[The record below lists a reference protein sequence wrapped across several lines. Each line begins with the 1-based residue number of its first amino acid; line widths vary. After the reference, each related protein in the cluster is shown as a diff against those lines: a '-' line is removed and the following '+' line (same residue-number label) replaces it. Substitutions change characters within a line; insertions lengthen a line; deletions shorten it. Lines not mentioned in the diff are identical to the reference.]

1 VSQEKNSKVALFSL
15 AGWAVVC
22 LCLYRFWSYC
32 HLTIFEVFDLGW
44 LIQTGAHIATK
55 GIPHSDI
62 FSWTFPERSFTAY
75 QWLAELCLNSLY
87 KAGGLWL
94 IGLTACYIAGFIY
107 LLILPAVWFN
117 LGIRAPIVFG
127 VACLI
132 LTPHFF
138 NARPQL
144 FSYFFLLL
152 TVLIFEYGKSNKN
165 RIFLLLPIFAL
176 WANLHSF
183 FLVGLLIAS
192 VYLSFNFKEFGIW
205 RSLVCGLLC
214 VSCVLLNPYGIGLFE
229 YLKTFVDG
237 TQFLDIREVLPSW
250 TDPSATLWFIYLLLC
265 WTALI
270 CGRKKISKSGLLVC
284 LILSVM
290 ALFVRRYQSIAVVV
304 TWLYFGQALSCF
316 KWALTPTSNAKKSG
330 IIACSLIALIFPGI
344 AWVKNFPSQAKAN
357 EVFYEKNEVILD
369 IFHQLQS
376 HYRGF
381 CDPATGSWLIAKNY
395 LPVFVDTRYDMYPKA
410 FCKSVV
416 KILKADIS
424 WKSLLE
430 AHQAKTILVRDEYP
444 LQAKLEED
452 EEWFPVVDN
461 GRLTIWI
468 STKEIHSENELAFLH
483 LQNAF
488 LKQTLKEKGAES
500 SGLESAKTRCRW
512 YFKTSFKA
520 SKDIARE
527 KIKLALT
534 LLPKEKQLNS
544 RWRVLNNCIEP

>member
-1 VSQEKNSKVALFSL
+1 MRQEEIKTPLLSL
-15 AGWAVVC
+15 AGWAIMS

-62 FSWTFPERSFTAY
+62 FSWTFANRSFTAY
-75 QWLAELCLNSLY
+75 QWLAELCLYGLY
-87 KAGGLWL
+87 KTGGLWL
-94 IGLTACYIAGFIY
+94 IGLTASFIAAFLY
-107 LLILPAVWFN
+107 LLIMPAIWFR

-152 TVLIFEYGKSNKN
+152 TVLVFEYGKSNKN

-183 FLVGLLIAS
+183 FLVGLLITLI
-192 VYLSFNFKEFGIW
+192 YLSFSFKEFGIW
-205 RSLVCGLLC
+205 KSLLCGLLC
-214 VSCVLLNPYGIGLFE
+214 ITCVLLNPYGIGLFE

-237 TQFLDIREVLPSW
+237 SQFLDIREVLPSW
-250 TDPSATLWFIYLLLC
+250 TDPSATFWFIYLLLC
-265 WTALI
+265 WTALV
-270 CGRKKISKSGLLVC
+270 CGRKKISKSGLFVC
-284 LILSVM
+284 FILSVM

-304 TWLYFGQALSCF
+304 TWLYFGQGLSSF
-316 KWALTPTSNAKKSG
+316 KWALMPTSDTRRPA
-330 IIACSLIALIFPGI
+330 IIACSIVALIFPCF
-344 AWVKNFPSQAKAN
+344 AWLKNFPNQERAN
-357 EVFYEKNEVILD
+357 EVFYEKNEAVLD
-369 IFHQLQS
+369 IYHQLQS
-376 HYRGF
+376 TYSGF
-381 CDPATGSWLIAKNY
+381 CDPASGSWLIAKCY
-395 LPVFVDTRYDMYPKA
+395 LPVFIDTRYDMYPKT

-416 KILKADIS
+416 KILKADKS
-424 WKSLLE
+424 WKATLE
-430 AHQAKTILVRDEYP
+430 AHQAKMILVRDEYP

-468 STKEIHSENELAFLH
+468 STQEIHSEKELSYLH
-483 LQNAF
+483 LENSS
-488 LKQTLKEKGAES
+488 LKQTLKDKGCLLYTSPSPRDRTRSRMPS
-500 SGLESAKTRCRW
+500 SA
-512 YFKTSFKA
+512 
-520 SKDIARE
+520 
-527 KIKLALT
+527 
-534 LLPKEKQLNS
+534 
-544 RWRVLNNCIEP
+544 